1 MKKNKWCNHKRIVFI
16 VLILVLINVI
26 GYLYDIA
33 TKVQVREDSRMIYI
47 GNMILAGILVF
58 IVGGSIYYW
67 IQIKKV
73 SKELTDKNYLLY
85 LLENDLQHVYMVIDL
100 NKNRIKYASLNI
112 NKFIDDEDFQSI
124 KKDLTQHRRLLE
136 YMELEAYETF
146 IQAFQKAKSGEDH
159 CIYIKI
165 KNQVSDKDMW
175 INVYFYALQ
184 NHDIIVSLQDVTQI
198 YEQQIQLQ
206 DALEKTQA
214 AEQAKIQFLANI
226 SHEMRTPM
234 NAIIGLTEIG
244 IKNSVN
250 KGCTTCEQ
258 RLRNTE
264 KVSRHLLELINDLL
278 DMEKVSSGKVTLNE
292 EIVHLP
298 TLVGDVLQIISQRI
312 KEKNQELI
320 LDGDVTAY
328 PYIIGDE
335 LRLKQVII
343 NLLSN
348 ANKFT
353 AEQGKI
359 IWKMQVES
367 LDDEYI
373 KLHIV
378 IEDTGIGIENKDQE
392 KIFNAF
398 EQVGY
403 RYIGAYEGTGLGLPI
418 TKDIVELMHGDIQ
431 VQSKV
436 GEGSTFIVN
445 VLLKKA
451 NELDEAIVSK
461 ACHLS
466 STSKGNVEQ
475 VKRILLVDDVE
486 INRMIVEELLSEYP
500 YHMEMASNGEEC
512 VEKFERSSKGYYDI
526 ILMDI
531 QMPLMNG
538 YEATQKIRSSK
549 HPDAKDVII
558 IAMSANAYKEDIK
571 QAEKSGMNDYIS
583 KPIYI
588 ETLVDKLKKY

>member
-1 MKKNKWCNHKRIVFI
+1 
-16 VLILVLINVI
+16 
-26 GYLYDIA
+26 
-33 TKVQVREDSRMIYI
+33 MIYI

-58 IVGGSIYYW
+58 IIGGSIYYW
-67 IQIKKV
+67 IGIKKI
-73 SKELTDKNYLLY
+73 SRELTDKNHLLY
-85 LLENDLQHVYMVIDL
+85 LLENGLQHVYVVTDF
-100 NKNRIKYASLNI
+100 NKNRIKYASPNI
-112 NKFIDDEDFQSI
+112 NRFIHDDDFQRI
-124 KKDLTQHRRLLE
+124 KKDLTQYERLLH
-136 YMELEAYETF
+136 YMELEAYQTF
-146 IQAFQKAKSGEDH
+146 IQAFQKAKAREDN
-159 CIYIKI
+159 CVYIKM
-165 KNQVSDKDMW
+165 KNQLNDKDMW
-175 INVYFYALQ
+175 INVYFYALEK
-184 NHDIIVSLQDVTQI
+184 HDIIISLQDVTQV

-206 DALEKTQA
+206 EALEKTQA
-214 AEQAKIQFLANI
+214 AEQTKTQFLANI

-250 KGCTTCEQ
+250 KGCIACEQ

-264 KVSRHLLELINDLL
+264 RVSRHLLELINDLL

-292 EIVHLP
+292 EVVHLP
-298 TLVGDVLQIISQRI
+298 NLVQDVLQIISQRI

-320 LDGDVTAY
+320 LDTDVATH
-328 PYIIGDE
+328 PYVIGDE

-353 AEQGKI
+353 PEHGKI
-359 IWKMQVES
+359 TWKMQIES
-367 LDDEYI
+367 LNDDYI

-392 KIFNAF
+392 KIFSAF
-398 EQVGY
+398 EQVGH
-403 RYIGAYEGTGLGLPI
+403 RHIGAYEGTGLGLPI
-418 TKDIVELMHGDIQ
+418 TKDIVELMGGKIQ
-431 VQSKV
+431 VQSEV
-436 GEGSTFIVN
+436 GKGSTFIVN

-451 NELDEAIVSK
+451 PQCNQEIVSDK
-461 ACHLS
+461 RNVAS
-466 STSKGNVEQ
+466 DSKVKTEQ

-486 INRMIVEELLSEYP
+486 INRMIVEELLSGYP
-500 YHMEMASNGEEC
+500 YQVETATNGYEC
-512 VEKFERSSKGYYDI
+512 VEKFETSPKGYYDI

-538 YEATQKIRSSK
+538 YEATEKIRCSK
-549 HPDAKDVII
+549 HSDAKEVII

-571 QAEKSGMNDYIS
+571 EAERAGMNDYIS

-588 ETLVDKLKKY
+588 ETLVELLKKY